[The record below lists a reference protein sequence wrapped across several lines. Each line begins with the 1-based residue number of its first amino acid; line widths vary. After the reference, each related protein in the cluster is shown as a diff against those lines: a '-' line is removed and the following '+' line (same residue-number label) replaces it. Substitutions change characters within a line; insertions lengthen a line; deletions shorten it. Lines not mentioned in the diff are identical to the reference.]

1 MASRAGVRSILVI
14 KTGCRAR
21 RVLRIRPSPE
31 WTPEGDA
38 RLERLVKEK
47 KGRWRRVA
55 REMTPPGRSARQCR
69 DRWRDHLA
77 RDLYHR
83 PFTAGDDEELQRLFL
98 RHGGRWKEIR
108 RATHGRTSR
117 VLRRRW
123 KEIRNSD
130 AFLAKLWTRP
140 PAADAAAAVSPA
152 SLPLL
157 ADDVFASSCSSSSL
171 LLAPGGG
178 LSTCMP
184 VF

>member
-1 MASRAGVRSILVI
+1 MASCAGVRSILVI

-31 WTPEGDA
+31 WTPEEDA

-47 KGRWRRVA
+47 KGCWRRVA

-98 RHGGRWKEIR
+98 RHGVRWKEIR

-130 AFLAKLWTRP
+130 AFLTKLWTRP
-140 PAADAAAAVSPA
+140 PPPPTADAATTPA
-152 SLPLL
+152 SLPVL
-157 ADDVFASSCSSSSL
+157 ADDVFASSCSSSL
-171 LLAPGGG
+171 LLAPVEG
-178 LSTCMP
+178 SP
-184 VF
+184 PA